1 MSNKVFD
8 TIIIGAGPAGLTA
21 ALYAARARFSTLVIE
36 KMGSGGQA
44 ATTDWLENYPGFP
57 DGINGF
63 ELATKMDEQARKA
76 GASFVS
82 ENATG
87 VLAPEGAGRLFTVTG
102 TENEYLATTVIIA
115 TGADHKLLGVP
126 GETQFRGKGVSYCA
140 TCDGPFFKDK
150 HVIVAGGGDS
160 AVQEAIYLT
169 RFASRVT
176 VVHRRD
182 KLRAA
187 AVLQQRAFSNPKI
200 SFQWNS
206 AIAAV
211 SGTDM
216 VKSVTIK
223 NTADSATSELAAD
236 GVFVFV
242 GLVPNSELFRGLIEL
257 DEKGYV
263 VTNEFMATSRPGMF
277 ACGDVRKKLLRQIVT
292 AAGDGAAAAFS
303 AQEYA
308 ENLNHK

>member
-1 MSNKVFD
+1 MSNRVFD

-21 ALYAARARFSTLVIE
+21 ALYAARARLSTLVIE

-57 DGINGF
+57 EGINGF
-63 ELATKMDEQARKA
+63 ELTTKMDEQARQA

-82 ENATG
+82 ESVTG
-87 VLAPEGAGRLFTVTG
+87 LIVPEAGGSLFTVKC
-102 TENEYLATTVIIA
+102 TENEYLGTTIIIA
-115 TGADHKLLGVP
+115 TGADHKLLGVT
-126 GETQFRGKGVSYCA
+126 GEAELRGRGVSYCA

-176 VVHRRD
+176 LVHRRD
-182 KLRAA
+182 KLRAT
-187 AVLQQRAFSNPKI
+187 AVLQQRASSNPKI

-206 AIAAV
+206 VITAIT
-211 SGTDM
+211 GTDC
-216 VKSVTIK
+216 VKSVMIK
-223 NTADSATSELAAD
+223 NVSDSAASEIPAD

-242 GLVPNSELFRGLIEL
+242 GLVPNTKVFDGLIEL
-257 DEKGYV
+257 DDKGYI
-263 VTNEFMATSRPGMF
+263 VTDEYMATSRPGVF

-308 ENLNHK
+308 ENHK